1 MTEPA
6 NETRLAAAAMPLGQF
21 VYTLL
26 YGGMTVLAGVL
37 AFKQVQLWPTDLAVE
52 SGIFAFLLLVVISS
66 TMAQLYGEKLANRIV
81 WWGFIP
87 LLVASLLMQLVL
99 SLPASTEMSQFRGDD
114 LAAFER
120 VHATLWRVWLAGP
133 AAYIV
138 SLLLNVWIFSRL
150 RGSSEG
156 ASTLSLMAR
165 GAIASALSQAI
176 DSVIFI
182 TLAFYGQFAIT
193 NLLIGQ
199 IIAKVVLS
207 LVLVPFL
214 ITGGVAFARW
224 LAVDGHA
231 PLSRRQVQPLPV
243 GDLGAQHHASVPDHV
258 GDHSQ
263 EEEIGVVGTPV
274 IHQFE
279 RRHQGPHSLGGAGP
293 VVGRSAGRQIAF
305 EQHRHFAFRAK
316 MTEIFALDVG
326 GRLMDVFGEND
337 SGAGLTKSDHLL
349 HHRGGQSDFISR
361 DWAAL
366 GC

>member
-1 MTEPA
+1 MTHPA
-6 NETRLAAAAMPLGQF
+6 NETRLAAAAMPLGLF

-37 AFKQVQLWPTDLAVE
+37 AFKQVQLWPTELAVE

-66 TMAQLYGEKLANRIV
+66 TIAQLYGEKLANRIV
-81 WWGFIP
+81 WWGFVP
-87 LLVASLLMQLVL
+87 LLLASGLMQLVL
-99 SLPASTEMSQFRGDD
+99 HLPASPEMLSNPDRLED

-120 VHATLWRVWLAGP
+120 VHSTLWRIWLAGP

-150 RGSSEG
+150 RGSAEG

-182 TLAFYGQFAIT
+182 TLAFYGQFEIT

-199 IIAKVVLS
+199 VLAKVALS

-224 LAVDGHA
+224 LD
-231 PLSRRQVQPLPV
+231 RR
-243 GDLGAQHHASVPDHV
+243 
-258 GDHSQ
+258 
-263 EEEIGVVGTPV
+263 
-274 IHQFE
+274 
-279 RRHQGPHSLGGAGP
+279 
-293 VVGRSAGRQIAF
+293 
-305 EQHRHFAFRAK
+305 
-316 MTEIFALDVG
+316 
-326 GRLMDVFGEND
+326 
-337 SGAGLTKSDHLL
+337 
-349 HHRGGQSDFISR
+349 
-361 DWAAL
+361 
-366 GC
+366 

>member
-81 WWGFIP
+81 WWGFVP
-87 LLVASLLMQLVL
+87 LLLASGLMQLVL
-99 SLPASTEMSQFRGDD
+99 HLPASPEMLSNPDRLED

-120 VHATLWRVWLAGP
+120 VHSTLWRIWLAGP

-224 LAVDGHA
+224 LD
-231 PLSRRQVQPLPV
+231 RR
-243 GDLGAQHHASVPDHV
+243 
-258 GDHSQ
+258 
-263 EEEIGVVGTPV
+263 
-274 IHQFE
+274 
-279 RRHQGPHSLGGAGP
+279 
-293 VVGRSAGRQIAF
+293 
-305 EQHRHFAFRAK
+305 
-316 MTEIFALDVG
+316 
-326 GRLMDVFGEND
+326 
-337 SGAGLTKSDHLL
+337 
-349 HHRGGQSDFISR
+349 
-361 DWAAL
+361 
-366 GC
+366 